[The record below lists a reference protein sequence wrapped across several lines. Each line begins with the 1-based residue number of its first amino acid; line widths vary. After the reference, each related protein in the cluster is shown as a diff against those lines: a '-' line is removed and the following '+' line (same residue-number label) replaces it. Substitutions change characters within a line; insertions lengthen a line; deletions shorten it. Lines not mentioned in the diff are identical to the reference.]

1 MKNALYCLLIILCLS
16 IFGACGDKVK
26 YEEPAYSVIERD
38 GDFELRQYKP
48 YLIAATMVEGAFDD
62 VGNEGFRRLFKY
74 IDGENKSRQSISMT
88 APVTQEAQ
96 PEKIQMTAPVSQEKT
111 GDKWQISFMMPS
123 KYSMEN
129 LPVPLDS
136 RVLIQKVPGRLT
148 AAITYSGTWSRE
160 RYEKYK
166 ALLMDSIKKRNLHI
180 TGTPIYARYNPP
192 FTPWFLRRN
201 EILIPV
207 VRE

>member
-1 MKNALYCLLIILCLS
+1 MKNALSCLLIILCLG
-16 IFGACGDKVK
+16 IVGACRDKVK
-26 YEEPAYSVIERD
+26 YEEPAYSVIERE
-38 GDFELRQYKP
+38 GDFELRQYES
-48 YLIAATMVEGAFDD
+48 YLIAATIVEGTFDE
-62 VGNEGFRRLFKY
+62 VGNEGFRWLFKY
-74 IDGENKSRQSISMT
+74 IDGENKSSQSISMT

-123 KYSMEN
+123 KYSIEN

-136 RVLIQKVPGRLT
+136 RVLIQEVPGRLT

-160 RYEKYK
+160 RYEKHK
-166 ALLMDSIKKRNLHI
+166 ALLMDIIKKRNLNI